1 MGSKKLNRR
10 SQSNKKNAEKFQR
23 QIQRLQIEM
32 NFLKHVKKDEISKF
46 ALANTLSDLPEVRA
60 TKDPQ
65 EIEQVLKKRV
75 LTRIANTNVMAKE
88 ITEFRKAFPDWEKE
102 LPKIFSVL
110 GQKQRKKDQRKKEK
124 DTEKDN
130 VE

>member
-1 MGSKKLNRR
+1 MQLIEVNNYIVKMRKTAIKARIHVIRELIKQSKKLNRR

-46 ALANTLSDLPEVRA
+46 ALANTHSDLPEVKA

-65 EIEQVLKKRV
+65 EIEQVLKERV
-75 LTRIANTNVMAKE
+75 LTRVANTY
-88 ITEFRKAFPDWEKE
+88 
-102 LPKIFSVL
+102 
-110 GQKQRKKDQRKKEK
+110 
-124 DTEKDN
+124 
-130 VE
+130 